1 MKAVVFGG
9 SGFLGSH
16 VADALSEAGHDVTLF
31 DIRPSPHLRPGQRM
45 IVGDILDSRA
55 VAASVLDADYVY
67 NFAGI
72 ADLNAAETRPLDT
85 ITANVLG
92 NAIILEAARSAGI
105 KRYIYASTIYVYS
118 NAGGFYRCSKQAS
131 ESYIEEYARTG
142 GPDFTILRYGT
153 LYGPRADACNS
164 VYRYLRQALTTGRIE
179 TSGTG
184 DERREYIHVRDA
196 ARLSVEIL
204 SSEHANTHI
213 TITGLQSH
221 RYKDLLNMI
230 REIMGGAVEIVYN
243 GSPAG
248 AHYAL
253 TPYSY
258 TPRSGLKLVSPLFT
272 DLGQGLLEC
281 IEDID
286 CQCRQ
291 ERKETC
297 DKPER
302 P

>member
-16 VADALSEAGHDVTLF
+16 VADALSEAGHDVTVF
-31 DIRPSPHLRPGQRM
+31 DIRPSAYLRPDQQM
-45 IVGDILDSRA
+45 LVGNILDPQA
-55 VAASVLDADYVY
+55 VAEGVQGADYVY

-85 ITANVLG
+85 ISQNIMG
-92 NAIILEAARSAGI
+92 NALVLEAARSAGV
-105 KRYIYASTIYVYS
+105 KRYVYASTIYVYS
-118 NAGGFYRCSKQAS
+118 NSGGFYRCSKQAS

-164 VYRYLRQALTTGRIE
+164 IFRYLHQALTTGRIE
-179 TSGTG
+179 ASGTG

-196 ARLSVEIL
+196 ARLSVDIL
-204 SSEHANTHI
+204 APGYINTHI

-221 RYKDLLNMI
+221 RYRDLLSMVC
-230 REIMGGAVEIVYN
+230 EILGGEVEVIFN
-243 GSPAG
+243 EHSAG

-258 TPRSGLKLVSPLFT
+258 TPRSGRKLVSPLFT

-281 IEDID
+281 LEEVDGL
-286 CQCRQ
+286 CRQ
-291 ERKETC
+291 EKARKGS
-297 DKPER
+297 
-302 P
+302 